1 MNRSRGFALLA
12 VATAASALMV
22 TPAQAA
28 AKTEVRY
35 GWVGACAKKDYSV
48 PCGPWH
54 LALSGGK
61 DVQLKDAVVY
71 PTAAGGKIDKESSAP
86 ISISGDGRFVG
97 YFRASDRTFVVRD
110 MASGSVKVLPGK
122 AAVAPKNV
130 GMLNVD
136 PTFSPDGRRV
146 VMDYYDDDAKLPSLL
161 VDLKTD
167 AVHRIPG
174 NETVQGFSPDGSHLL
189 TTRGTDDNTTEL
201 AVYDESGTEVQSR
214 VVPQV
219 VANNAPIGL
228 ADDGVTVGLVIVSP
242 QTNGKTRL
250 RTYDLSTDAVSD
262 AVTLRLPKGESPT
275 KLVWNTSGDVTLW
288 TLQSDAEGNTSKAV
302 RRSLNAETGATAVRD
317 SFRIKSGIW
326 TWWLP
331 GD

>member
-1 MNRSRGFALLA
+1 MNRLRGFALLA

-28 AKTEVRY
+28 GKNEVRY
-35 GWVGACAKKDYSV
+35 GWVGSCAKKDYTI

-54 LALSGGK
+54 LALGGGK
-61 DVQLKDAVVY
+61 DVVLKDAVVY

-97 YFRASDRTFVVRD
+97 YFRASDRKLVVRD
-110 MASGSVKVLPGK
+110 IASGSVKALPGK
-122 AAVAPKNV
+122 AAVAPKSV
-130 GMLNVD
+130 GMVNVD

-146 VMDYYDDDAKLPSLL
+146 VVDYYDDDSKLPSLL
-161 VDLKTD
+161 VDLATG

-189 TTRGTDDNTTEL
+189 TTRGTDDNTTEM
-201 AVYDESGTEVQSR
+201 AVYDESGAEVRSK

-219 VANNAPIGL
+219 VANNAPIAL

-250 RTYDLSTDAVSD
+250 RTYDLSTDGVSD
-262 AVTLRLPKGESPT
+262 AVTLRLPTGESPT
-275 KLVWNTSGDVTLW
+275 RLVWSASGEATLW
-288 TLQSDAEGNTSKAV
+288 TLKSDAEGNTNQAV
-302 RRSLNAETGATAVRD
+302 KRSLNTGTGATAVRD

>member
-1 MNRSRGFALLA
+1 MNRTRGFALLA
-12 VATAASALMV
+12 VATAASVLMV

-28 AKTEVRY
+28 AKSEVRY
-35 GWVGACAKKDYSV
+35 GWVAACAKKDYTV

-54 LALSGGK
+54 LALGNGK
-61 DVQLKDAVVY
+61 DVQLKDAVVH
-71 PTAAGGKIDKESSAP
+71 PTVAGGKIDKEASAP
-86 ISISGDGRFVG
+86 VAISGDGRLVG
-97 YFRASDRTFVVRD
+97 YFRAADRKLVIRD
-110 MASGSVKVLPGK
+110 LASGSVKALPGT
-122 AAVAPKNV
+122 AALAPKST
-130 GMLNVD
+130 GMLGVD
-136 PTFSPDGRRV
+136 PTFSPDGRRLV
-146 VMDYYDDDAKLPSLL
+146 IDYYDDPGKLPSLL
-161 VDLKTD
+161 VDLKTN
-167 AVHRIPG
+167 AIHKIPG
-174 NETVQGFSPDGSHLL
+174 SETVQGFSPDGSHLL

-250 RTYDLSTDAVSD
+250 RTYDLSADAVSD
-262 AVTLRLPKGESPT
+262 AVTLRLPAGESPSR
-275 KLVWNTSGDVTLW
+275 LVWNTSGDVTLW
-288 TLQSDAEGNTSKAV
+288 TVTSDAEGNTSKAIK
-302 RRSLNAETGATAVRD
+302 RALNPETGATSVRD
-317 SFRIKSGIW
+317 SFRIKSGVW